1 VQGIRRSNAGFHR
14 EQTNG
19 QSKRSRISGFLCRG
33 RGEKG
38 RTLEGRGGDLGQDG
52 VTKKVDLQ
60 ADWARKVGFGDN
72 VGAETGLIRGSEE

>member
-1 VQGIRRSNAGFHR
+1 MEFGAAKLGFSGNKRMGNQRAQESLDFCAKGAVGKAG
-14 EQTNG
+14 
-19 QSKRSRISGFLCRG
+19 LW
-33 RGEKG
+33 
-38 RTLEGRGGDLGQDG
+38 RGGDLGQDA

>member
-1 VQGIRRSNAGFHR
+1 
-14 EQTNG
+14 
-19 QSKRSRISGFLCRG
+19 
-33 RGEKG
+33 
-38 RTLEGRGGDLGQDG
+38 